1 MVDCGV
7 KDEAGIKILSQ
18 TLHNF
23 GLSFSDI
30 ETLFLTHHH
39 ADHAGLARFLQQQ
52 GAKVMMSAA
61 DAESLRDYYLH
72 PETDNERLLL
82 SRRHG
87 VPDDISRASLAAY
100 NYFRNL
106 GEAVTPD
113 ITVNDG
119 ECISL
124 GGLSFNTVLSPG
136 HTEGHLCLVC
146 EHLKIA
152 FTGDCVI
159 SPRATYISGGLSDDT
174 PDLFGEFIVS
184 LRRLRNYSDMLP
196 LSGHG
201 AHQKCLH
208 ISASKI
214 EVHLQK
220 ELQLVFE
227 RLSDIP
233 QSAFS
238 LSTHIAE
245 KRPRFFP
252 QWFAFTQTM
261 AYLRHLVA
269 TDRAIEVHT
278 DNSIFYQRSS

>member
-1 MVDCGV
+1 MHAMLGAVNAYIIRGSKGVAMVDCGV

-124 GGLSFNTVLSPG
+124 GDSPLIPYYRRGIQRDIFVWSVNTLRSPLPVIALYLLAQP
-136 HTEGHLCLVC
+136 TYPEG
-146 EHLKIA
+146 
-152 FTGDCVI
+152 
-159 SPRATYISGGLSDDT
+159 
-174 PDLFGEFIVS
+174 
-184 LRRLRNYSDMLP
+184 
-196 LSGHG
+196 
-201 AHQKCLH
+201 
-208 ISASKI
+208 
-214 EVHLQK
+214 
-220 ELQLVFE
+220 
-227 RLSDIP
+227 
-233 QSAFS
+233 
-238 LSTHIAE
+238 
-245 KRPRFFP
+245 
-252 QWFAFTQTM
+252 
-261 AYLRHLVA
+261 
-269 TDRAIEVHT
+269 
-278 DNSIFYQRSS
+278 